1 MENWEFI
8 IIASLLSGLIS
19 IIVSIVYY
27 RKHERYQMKLKT
39 LLSFT
44 KYRYDIMGS
53 GFTEALNEIFVTFS
67 GSKEVIESLEK
78 FHNDRMGGQFNN
90 RLSNK
95 LLANLFK
102 DMCDELNIDSKKLGD
117 LFFLNPF
124 NLKK

>member
-39 LLSFT
+39 LLSFA

-53 GFTEALNEIFVTFS
+53 GFTETLNEIFITFND
-67 GSKEVIESLEK
+67 SKRVIEALEK
-78 FHNDRMGGQFNN
+78 FHNDRIKGQRNN
-90 RLSNK
+90 ELANK
-95 LLANLFK
+95 LLVNLFK
-102 DMCDELNIDSKKLGD
+102 EMCDELNIDSKKLGD

-124 NLKK
+124 NIKK